1 MNQKKKKKKRK
12 KKEKK
17 EKPKEIKQKYEFD
30 YFKEIVNEPEIYL
43 PLKHVY
49 TLELTDNIKI
59 NEEKYQVYKKY
70 QMNVHKETE
79 AEFGKH
85 DFDYSWGSSNLK
97 DNIGIKLPQDLASK
111 TKHPELYPK
120 KYGCYNL
127 IHRIDGKIAAVSII
141 DILPTALSSVYL
153 YYNTDYKFLDMGVLT
168 AILEIEYARSFHDLI
183 DSNFQYYTLGF
194 FNENIQKLRYKGF
207 YDPTELLDRFTMNYV
222 FLKDVKNLLKEGK
235 HIQLSKEPN
244 NPKYQYLTKKEID
257 DYISKLMIKFN
268 SSRGEEII
276 DFCSFVFNCIKE
288 SYWESFF
295 NDVKRFLE
303 LIPKDLIEQCS
314 FYAKFR

>member
-1 MNQKKKKKKRK
+1 
-12 KKEKK
+12 
-17 EKPKEIKQKYEFD
+17 
-30 YFKEIVNEPEIYL
+30 
-43 PLKHVY
+43 
-49 TLELTDNIKI
+49 
-59 NEEKYQVYKKY
+59 
-70 QMNVHKETE
+70 
-79 AEFGKH
+79 
-85 DFDYSWGSSNLK
+85 
-97 DNIGIKLPQDLASK
+97 
-111 TKHPELYPK
+111 
-120 KYGCYNL
+120 
-127 IHRIDGKIAAVSII
+127 
-141 DILPTALSSVYL
+141 LPTALSSVYL

-244 NPKYQYLTKKEID
+244 NPKYKYLTKKEID

-276 DFCSFVFNCIKE
+276 DFCSFVF
-288 SYWESFF
+288 
-295 NDVKRFLE
+295 D
-303 LIPKDLIEQCS
+303 
-314 FYAKFR
+314 AKS